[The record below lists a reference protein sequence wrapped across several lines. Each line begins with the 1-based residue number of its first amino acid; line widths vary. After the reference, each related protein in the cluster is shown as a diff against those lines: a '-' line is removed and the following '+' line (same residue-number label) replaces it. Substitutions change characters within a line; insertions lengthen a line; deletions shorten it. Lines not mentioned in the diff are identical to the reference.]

1 MRLLDVNIMDLKIEP
16 ISKIKLYNNIVII
29 TIINLKDV
37 IINEENY
44 GQ

>member
-1 MRLLDVNIMDLKIEP
+1 MKLLDVNIMDLKIEP